1 MKYSNLHTKST
12 KTIKDDGSV
21 NARLLQQ
28 GGFIDQVMAGAY
40 TFLPLGLR
48 VLTKIEGIIRR
59 EMNTI
64 GAEVLMPA
72 VVPTELWERTGRIET
87 VDVLGQVTAANDAAR
102 AKNDSR
108 YIISPTHEEVVTPL
122 AQKFISS
129 FKDLPAAYY
138 QIQTKFRNE
147 PRAKSGLLRCR
158 EFRMKDLYSFHASD
172 ADFKKYYEH
181 AKEVYWNVYQKLGIA
196 QDTVMAL
203 ASGGDFTKEYSH
215 EFQLLVESGE
225 DTVYRDKKT
234 NVWYNKEVLPV
245 KPEEAEEAYEAKSA
259 CEIGNIF
266 TLGSKFSDAFDFTF
280 TESDGSQK
288 SIQMGCYGIGSSR
301 IMGVMVEK
309 YHDERGIIW
318 PASVAPFTIHL
329 VGLDLHDEAT
339 LAKAEGIYADLS
351 ARFPGEVLFDDRVA
365 VRAGEKFADADL
377 TGCPVRVVVSKRTG
391 ETLEVKERSKKD
403 ASQMTIE
410 DLVRAYSTLS

>member
-1 MKYSNLHTKST
+1 
-12 KTIKDDGSV
+12 
-21 NARLLQQ
+21 
-28 GGFIDQVMAGAY
+28 
-40 TFLPLGLR
+40 
-48 VLTKIEGIIRR
+48 
-59 EMNTI
+59 
-64 GAEVLMPA
+64 
-72 VVPTELWERTGRIET
+72 
-87 VDVLGQVTAANDAAR
+87 
-102 AKNDSR
+102 
-108 YIISPTHEEVVTPL
+108 
-122 AQKFISS
+122 
-129 FKDLPAAYY
+129 
-138 QIQTKFRNE
+138 
-147 PRAKSGLLRCR
+147 
-158 EFRMKDLYSFHASD
+158 MKDLYSFHASD

-225 DTVYRDKKT
+225 DTIYRDKKT

-280 TESDGSQK
+280 SDSKKKKK

-339 LAKAEGIYADLS
+339 LAKAEGIYAELS